1 MNAMIHEVAEQQKER
16 AGRIVPWFLK
26 AMPASYFKQISVP
39 MQSQHV
45 QAIATVKELTSG
57 ELSLRMT
64 MEEEDTGMH
73 HVTYITSG
81 TGTGMLHRQIQTLVI
96 PKGLELTNVNVFSS
110 LDGTLALNVFSF
122 HNTAH
127 QRTNVATKE
136 DAQRIFAYLSELKD
150 GKHQEAGTLAPK
162 YSDALYGEAAMTDY
176 LKRITTNYARQS
188 NPRRFLIQKELYEKV
203 RGTERTAVHIEP
215 YKGNEDEN
223 SRCWV
228 TIAAAN
234 VLPEVL
240 LRLGSALVSD
250 RGLDIG
256 RSHMDSIRDVEGD
269 TQDSSAAVTV
279 LRLLVTANEGARNL
293 NTDTEFRDILSRDLK
308 RMKWLDNTTTELGLH
323 QQPTLGL
330 VKAEVITALTA
341 MLHGPLYQTNPQA
354 FSSISSTL
362 EVLNSHN
369 NYIAIADLIAQLF
382 LDRFDPHR
390 VPALSQ
396 EDFTTRYQG
405 IESKINVLQNDAAVG
420 VLGRMLVAVKMT
432 LRTNFFNDERYALS
446 LRIDPQ
452 LMATGQIGRSEAKP
466 LPFGVFFCH
475 GRHFNA
481 FHCRFRDI
489 ARGGL
494 RLVTPGN
501 SDQYALESSRQFEE
515 VYGLSH
521 AQQLKNKDIPEGG
534 AKGVILVNT
543 PTIEVANR
551 QFAMRKAVKAFTDS
565 MLDLIVSDSV
575 SKLVDFYQK
584 DELIY
589 FGPDEQIVPE
599 DIEWIIS
606 HAAVRGYPLP
616 DAFMS
621 SKRDNGIN
629 HKEFGVTSE
638 GVVVYVDVALRRSLN
653 IDPHKDPFTVKIT
666 GGPDGDVAGNLIR
679 ILHREYG
686 DNCKVVG
693 IADGFGVAEDPA
705 GLDSQ
710 ELLRLVDESLPITE
724 YSQSK
729 LSSTGVALPVTQE
742 EGLSRR
748 NSMHFRVKSDV
759 FIPAGGRPNTINAVS
774 SSTSLLSQS
783 HHSLVLDRQSHCTL
797 YIAKQVLLFSFSSC
811 LRWYRVKS
819 DVFIPAGGRPN
830 TINADNWQNFL
841 DADGQPSSKL
851 IVEGANIFITPE
863 ARTNLFDKA
872 HVAIVKDSSANK
884 CGVITSSCEVAG
896 SMLLT
901 KDEFMANKEEIVEDV
916 LHQLRR
922 LARFEG
928 ELLFKEYR
936 NYPGALPAF
945 SERISRSIGKV
956 TDAVEAAL
964 ANVQPEDPLFK
975 ELLPLI
981 ADGLPNKLVE
991 IAGPD
996 RIAERLPV
1004 QYQRNAIAC
1013 SLASMF
1019 VYKEGIHLVETQP
1032 MDALAERAIEYYRQS
1047 RIVSELLEGLEGD
1060 DVVAVAEKNRD
1071 LIMDILR
1078 KGGARSILDI
1088 F

>member
-1 MNAMIHEVAEQQKER
+1 MYLQRTARATSRRLLQARNCARSLSSPRPGINKATNVVPLACFSTNSRKSWVPESEEDLQKVTMNAMIHEVAEQQKER

-653 IDPHKDPFTVKIT
+653 IDPHKV
-666 GGPDGDVAGNLIR
+666 
-679 ILHREYG
+679 
-686 DNCKVVG
+686 
-693 IADGFGVAEDPA
+693 
-705 GLDSQ
+705 
-710 ELLRLVDESLPITE
+710 
-724 YSQSK
+724 
-729 LSSTGVALPVTQE
+729 PV
-742 EGLSRR
+742 
-748 NSMHFRVKSDV
+748 
-759 FIPAGGRPNTINAVS
+759 
-774 SSTSLLSQS
+774 
-783 HHSLVLDRQSHCTL
+783 
-797 YIAKQVLLFSFSSC
+797 
-811 LRWYRVKS
+811 
-819 DVFIPAGGRPN
+819 
-830 TINADNWQNFL
+830 
-841 DADGQPSSKL
+841 
-851 IVEGANIFITPE
+851 
-863 ARTNLFDKA
+863 
-872 HVAIVKDSSANK
+872 
-884 CGVITSSCEVAG
+884 
-896 SMLLT
+896 
-901 KDEFMANKEEIVEDV
+901 
-916 LHQLRR
+916 
-922 LARFEG
+922 
-928 ELLFKEYR
+928 
-936 NYPGALPAF
+936 
-945 SERISRSIGKV
+945 
-956 TDAVEAAL
+956 
-964 ANVQPEDPLFK
+964 
-975 ELLPLI
+975 
-981 ADGLPNKLVE
+981 
-991 IAGPD
+991 
-996 RIAERLPV
+996 
-1004 QYQRNAIAC
+1004 
-1013 SLASMF
+1013 
-1019 VYKEGIHLVETQP
+1019 
-1032 MDALAERAIEYYRQS
+1032 
-1047 RIVSELLEGLEGD
+1047 
-1060 DVVAVAEKNRD
+1060 
-1071 LIMDILR
+1071 
-1078 KGGARSILDI
+1078 
-1088 F
+1088 